1 MNTVITKSNEVRVY
15 DPDYAVLAISDIGDC
30 IVITDSG
37 EIIINQGNPI
47 TWPADA
53 SDGLQA
59 IVDVKAGTLRF
70 GYDGWPW
77 AATEFVV
84 SNYVESVTSAPHIFD
99 VINYWPQQDRQCLGT
114 KDLPEGWMWQWAGN
128 DWVLS
133 NGAIGLV
140 RDDWFK
146 YRNKMV
152 EAQQAVRRD
161 DVMKLVDVWPTD
173 WNKVGEKLTDD
184 WIWAVCGGAV
194 VIINQTDNIT
204 DGVVITENDW
214 RNYLV
219 EELRKNPPVIGTK
232 HDHGK
237 PILGA
242 VPPHAELAVGR
253 VLTFGAEK
261 YTVLDF
267 CDTVK
272 TGKIIEN
279 TLCQKLGIALN
290 VENKKELSPKV
301 SVAHV
306 IESQPVSQMYA
317 KAVNES
323 AKSQPKTVDV
333 LLVMNETELNQD
345 LMKRK
350 LNSNIF
356 VNTGKDLSQENEEKS
371 MSSKDQPIPLISK
384 EKEKQKDFDTFQNT
398 ELLSSNMKVFVKE
411 GVQYVEA
418 KSAHTLTMTIHLVS
432 SEIYFAVS
440 ATKLLDCY
448 KILLTL
454 LNHYLNISVDINK
467 FYSTK
472 SGRGNW
478 DKVEDHENRYMDAAL
493 RHLNAHRRGEV
504 TDSESGE
511 SHLAHAACCILF
523 MLDKQERS

>member
-1 MNTVITKSNEVRVY
+1 MYTVITEGNNVHQYVSFDLVERSVEG
-15 DPDYAVLAISDIGDC
+15 PFLAIDNGNGSK
-30 IVITDSG
+30 VAFT
-37 EIIINQGNPI
+37 EVNPI
-47 TWPADA
+47 TWPTDA
-53 SDGLQA
+53 TNGMQA
-59 IVDVKAGTLRF
+59 IVDVKASTLRF
-70 GYDGWPW
+70 GYFDGWPR

-84 SNYVESVTSAPHIFD
+84 SEYVEPVTSAPHIFD
-99 VINYWPQQDRQCLGT
+99 QVDNWPKQHRECLGT
-114 KDLPEGWMWQWAGN
+114 MPLPEGWEWKWFGY

-133 NGAIGLV
+133 NGTIGLV

-219 EELRKNPPVIGTK
+219 EELRKNPPIIGTK

-261 YTVLDF
+261 Y
-267 CDTVK
+267 
-272 TGKIIEN
+272 
-279 TLCQKLGIALN
+279 A
-290 VENKKELSPKV
+290 
-301 SVAHV
+301 
-306 IESQPVSQMYA
+306 
-317 KAVNES
+317 
-323 AKSQPKTVDV
+323 
-333 LLVMNETELNQD
+333 
-345 LMKRK
+345 
-350 LNSNIF
+350 
-356 VNTGKDLSQENEEKS
+356 
-371 MSSKDQPIPLISK
+371 
-384 EKEKQKDFDTFQNT
+384 
-398 ELLSSNMKVFVKE
+398 
-411 GVQYVEA
+411 
-418 KSAHTLTMTIHLVS
+418 
-432 SEIYFAVS
+432 
-440 ATKLLDCY
+440 
-448 KILLTL
+448 
-454 LNHYLNISVDINK
+454 
-467 FYSTK
+467 
-472 SGRGNW
+472 RGNW

-493 RHLNAHRRGEV
+493 RHLNAHRRGEL

-523 MLDKQERS
+523 MLDKQERSC